1 MFGKNVV
8 QATEPKHPPMRPFFA
23 IWTGQAFSLF
33 GSALVQFALVW
44 WLAENT
50 GSATALAAATMM
62 ALLPQ
67 VVVGPFAGALV
78 DRWSRRSVLI
88 VADGASAVVVAVLGV
103 LFALNGVHLWH
114 VYVVVFVRAIA
125 GAFHWPAMQA
135 TTSLMVSDD
144 HLSRVAGLN
153 QTLQGLA
160 AIVAPPLG
168 ALLLDSSSMQAVL
181 AVDVVTAAMAI
192 MPLLAVVVP
201 QPAPPCDAQG
211 AAQSTV
217 LDDVRQGFRFLWG
230 WRGMMLVVGIAMA
243 VNLLLHPALSLQP
256 LLVADHFGGGAL
268 ELAWFQSA
276 FGLGFV
282 VGGIALSAWGGF
294 KRRAVTGL
302 LALALS
308 GCGFALVGLTPA
320 TAFGLAVGA
329 IFLAGFMIVIV
340 NGSVFAMLQ
349 AIVPP
354 EVQGRVFT
362 VVASASGIMAP
373 LGLAIAGPV
382 ADALGVRAWF
392 AAAGGVMLAIGIG
405 GLFVPSIINI
415 EDRPNVSEAAPTK
428 AVYPAAVNAQ

>member
-1 MFGKNVV
+1 MSGKNVV
-8 QATEPKHPPMRPFFA
+8 QAAEPKHLPMRPFFA

-50 GSATALAAATMM
+50 GSATVLAAATMM

-67 VVVGPFAGALV
+67 VLAGPFAGALV
-78 DRWSRRSVLI
+78 DRWSRRLVLI
-88 VADGASAVVVAVLGV
+88 GADGASAVVVAVLGV

-114 VYVVVFVRAIA
+114 VYTAIFVRAVA

-153 QTLQGLA
+153 QALQGLA

-168 ALLLDSSSMQAVL
+168 ALLLGSSSLQAVL
-181 AVDVVTAAMAI
+181 AIDVATAAMAI
-192 MPLLAVVVP
+192 VPLLAVVVP
-201 QPAPPCDAQG
+201 QPAPSDTGG

-217 LDDVRQGFRFLWG
+217 LDDVRQGFRFLLG

-276 FGLGFV
+276 FGLGYV
-282 VGGIALSAWGGF
+282 GGGIALSAWGGF

-349 AIVPP
+349 AIVPS

-362 VVASASGIMAP
+362 VVASGSGIMAP

-382 ADALGVRAWF
+382 ADALGVRVWF

-415 EDRPNVSEAAPTK
+415 ENRPPVSASLRAQPTN
-428 AVYPAAVNAQ
+428 PAAANAR